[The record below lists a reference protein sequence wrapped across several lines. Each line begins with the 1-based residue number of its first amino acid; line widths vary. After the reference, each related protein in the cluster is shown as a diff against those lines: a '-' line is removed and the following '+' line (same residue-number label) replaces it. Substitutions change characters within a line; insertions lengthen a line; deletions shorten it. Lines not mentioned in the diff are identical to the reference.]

1 LPGCPLL
8 VAGQLDEKHMH
19 NIGVLV
25 RSGVARTK
33 FRGPKIRGG
42 EMFDFRRITLLF
54 WINASQ
60 STKLLP

>member
-1 LPGCPLL
+1 LSGCPLL

-33 FRGPKIRGG
+33 FRGPKNRGG
-42 EMFDFRRITLLF
+42 KCLILGE
-54 WINASQ
+54 
-60 STKLLP
+60 